1 MTAGPPISTA
11 ARMLG
16 IAGLLPQL
24 GALLLIATGVDRALG
39 TLMAFA
45 YAVVILSFLG
55 GISWGFAM
63 RSGADQPRL
72 AVLTITP
79 TLAAFVLVIARV
91 SGLRAD
97 WALIAVGVL
106 LILTLL
112 LDRNFAERG
121 VTPPGWMGLRIPL
134 SLTLGG
140 LTILA
145 GCLAPATIAIV
156 YSA

>member
-1 MTAGPPISTA
+1 MTAPPISTA

-63 RSGADQPRL
+63 RSSADQARL
-72 AVLTITP
+72 AALTVAP
-79 TLAAFVLVIARV
+79 TLTAFVLVIARV
-91 SGLRAD
+91 AAGLRAD
-97 WALIAVGVL
+97 WALIAVGIL
-106 LILTLL
+106 LIVTLV
-112 LDRNFAERG
+112 LDRGFTDRG

-145 GCLAPATIAIV
+145 GCLAPASVAVV